1 MKGKNLR
8 FFTLEENQPKI
19 ERKAKTKPLPTGY
32 ISSTGKLIF
41 PTTTL
46 EELGLAPDEMR
57 FQLGTD
63 QGKRKIKALYL
74 IPTDSKEAFSIVRT
88 GRGYALPLGV
98 ILSKG
103 GIEFSTRK
111 YIFVGSIFLHDG
123 STAYALE
130 ISEEQ
135 QTEKAPYTGK
145 PRGRKR
151 ASQIDEV
158 S

>member
-8 FFTLEENQPKI
+8 FFTPEENQPKI
-19 ERKAKTKPLPTGY
+19 ERRTKTKPLPTGY

-41 PTTTL
+41 STTTL
-46 EELGLAPDEMR
+46 EELGLAPDEMH

-74 IPTDSKEAFSIVRT
+74 IPTDSEEAFSIVRT

-98 ILSKG
+98 ILTKG

-111 YIFVGSIFLHDG
+111 YIFVASIFLHDG

-135 QTEKAPYTGK
+135 QTEKTPYTGK

-151 ASQIDEV
+151 TGQIDEA